1 LVEEGLLKRT
11 SMKKGEGLQSE
22 ELVQVC
28 YKCNFDYNFIEDVSE
43 KIDFKLNEYLFNGN
57 EASEAF

>member
-1 LVEEGLLKRT
+1 
-11 SMKKGEGLQSE
+11 MKKGEGLQSE